1 MFVSILVRNLSHRP
15 TVYAADFSTF
25 SCSSSD
31 CESYLWYIV
40 PENQKFYGY
49 LRKIDLKNLKE
60 TVKVNIA
67 LSQMTNIEFF
77 LHGEIQMH
85 MMLK

>member
-1 MFVSILVRNLSHRP
+1 
-15 TVYAADFSTF
+15 
-25 SCSSSD
+25 
-31 CESYLWYIV
+31 V